1 LAKAVVDLLDPV
13 ALPGIPPDDRGP
25 IDRGRGGLLVVVEE
39 RLILAAQSHF
49 RRDVSNIFRIFF
61 DDLDGLCLSAG
72 SVLMPFPVPFGL
84 FIGVPGP
91 RDLTCVVIYLPLA
104 KGATASSLK
113 DRISGVS

>member
-49 RRDVSNIFRIFF
+49 RRDVSNIFRIF
-61 DDLDGLCLSAG
+61 
-72 SVLMPFPVPFGL
+72 LM
-84 FIGVPGP
+84 
-91 RDLTCVVIYLPLA
+91 T
-104 KGATASSLK
+104 
-113 DRISGVS
+113 